1 MKKHAAVALVAMA
14 VSGLSLLSAQAPAGQ
29 PAGGAQD
36 HVAALKQNLAQGQ
49 AAIRKYEWVETT
61 AISMKGEE
69 KSRKMNRAYYGADG
83 KVQKVPM
90 GQPQQAQQDSGGR
103 GGGRRGGRAAERIIE
118 NKVDEITDYM
128 ERAGALIQS
137 YVPPDPAR
145 IQPAKEGGKVAVQPQ
160 AGGRVRIV
168 VSDYLQ
174 PGDAL
179 TVDLDP
185 AANRLVGLGVNTYL
199 DEKSETVTL
208 AVQLNTLPDG
218 AFFAAQ
224 TTLDVKAKEIRVV
237 VQNSGHKPM
246 TK

>member
-1 MKKHAAVALVAMA
+1 MKKDAALVVVALA
-14 VSGLSLLSAQAPAGQ
+14 VSSLSLLNAQAPAGQ
-29 PAGGAQD
+29 PGGAPD
-36 HVAALKQNLAQGQ
+36 HVAALKQNLTQGQ

-90 GQPQQAQQDSGGR
+90 GQPAQAQQDSGGR
-103 GGGRRGGRAAERIIE
+103 GGGRRGGRVVERIVE

-128 ERAGALIQS
+128 ERAVNLIQS

-145 IQPAKEGGKVAVQPQ
+145 IQSAKDGGKVVVEPQ
-160 AGGRVRIV
+160 AAGRVRIV
-168 VSDYLQ
+168 ISDYRL
-174 PGDAL
+174 PGDRL
-179 TVDLDP
+179 TVDLDA

-199 DEKSETVTL
+199 DEKDEVVTL

-218 AFFAAQ
+218 AFYPAQ
-224 TTLDVKAKEIRVV
+224 TTLDAKAKEIRVV

-246 TK
+246 TQ